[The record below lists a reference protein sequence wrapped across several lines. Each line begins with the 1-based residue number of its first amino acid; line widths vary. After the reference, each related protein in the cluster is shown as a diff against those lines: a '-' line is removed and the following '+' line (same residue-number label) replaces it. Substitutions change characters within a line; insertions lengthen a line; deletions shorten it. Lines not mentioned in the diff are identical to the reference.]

1 LLSPG
6 AAVFVQAQDTT
17 GIWRTYTVTVND
29 PQILLYAMQSLKTRF
44 PTYRV
49 RAIDENGKIVDIFG

>member
-1 LLSPG
+1 LLSPSSM
-6 AAVFVQAQDTT
+6 VFVQAQDPT

-29 PQILLYAMQSLKTRF
+29 PQMTLLAMQSLKTRF

-49 RAIDENGKIVDIFG
+49 RTIDERGNIIDIFG